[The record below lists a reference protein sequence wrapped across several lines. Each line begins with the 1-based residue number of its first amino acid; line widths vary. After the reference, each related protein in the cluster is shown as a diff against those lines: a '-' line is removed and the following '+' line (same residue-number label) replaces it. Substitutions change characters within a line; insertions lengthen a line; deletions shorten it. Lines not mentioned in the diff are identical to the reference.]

1 MKIARVYRNIH
12 YISILIVACLHRICK
27 ALLMF
32 SLVEYSAF
40 GVSLRFGYFLFLGRS
55 RSVKRLFFVF
65 LTVFVNFLH
74 QLFFVYL
81 GSLRHCL
88 LYHLFYIGVC
98 LNVCSVYEYLL
109 RR

>member
-55 RSVKRLFFVF
+55 RSVKRLFFV
-65 LTVFVNFLH
+65 H